1 MVIPLIRRWMRMA
14 KLLVSTRLGQR
25 VLLRRLH
32 HDEAWKFRGLS
43 EARVQTG
50 TGDRVD
56 RFGIGPGLQ
65 IQFLPMAVRILFR
78 CHVFYILCIRL
89 PKFPAESTPFGCQRL
104 RLVRFLLYSHGIT
117 QA

>member
-1 MVIPLIRRWMRMA
+1 MAIPLIRRWMCMA

-25 VLLRRLH
+25 ALLRRLH
-32 HDEAWKFRGLS
+32 HDEAWRFRGSS

-78 CHVFYILCIRL
+78 CHVLHFVYPAPEVPGRVDSLQL
-89 PKFPAESTPFGCQRL
+89 PAFAPGPVF
-104 RLVRFLLYSHGIT
+104 F
-117 QA
+117 